1 MNELGLAAEMGQ
13 ETPAGMGPGS
23 KMDPMVALNEVVEML
38 RRGASPEELVA
49 AGVPIEVIEAALDV
63 LAREAQQAPQEGGL
77 AAMQM
82 DPRSLGM

>member
-23 KMDPMVALNEVVEML
+23 KMDPMVVLNEVVEML

-49 AGVPIEVIEAALDV
+49 AGVPIEVIEAALDI
-63 LAREAQQAPQEGGL
+63 LMREAQQAPQEGGL

-82 DPRSLGM
+82 GM